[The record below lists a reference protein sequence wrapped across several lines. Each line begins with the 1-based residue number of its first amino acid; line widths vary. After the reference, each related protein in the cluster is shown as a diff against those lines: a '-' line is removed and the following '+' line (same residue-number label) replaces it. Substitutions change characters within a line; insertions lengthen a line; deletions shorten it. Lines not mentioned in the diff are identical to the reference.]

1 MLSFTIIRSTKSDRI
16 YVYDQHSIQL
26 AQFSSLSEVFNYFYT
41 WVEKLNSESVT
52 FTRTT
57 DKYVILAKIV

>member
-1 MLSFTIIRSTKSDRI
+1 MQSFVIIRSTKSDRI
-16 YVYDQHSIQL
+16 YVYDQHCIQL
-26 AQFSSLSEVFNYFYT
+26 AQFSCLSEVFNYFYS

-52 FTRTT
+52 YTRTT